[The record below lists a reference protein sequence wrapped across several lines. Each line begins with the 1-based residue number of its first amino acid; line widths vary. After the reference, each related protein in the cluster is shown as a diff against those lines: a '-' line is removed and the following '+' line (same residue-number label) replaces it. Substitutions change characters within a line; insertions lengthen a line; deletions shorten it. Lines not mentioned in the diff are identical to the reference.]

1 MLKEKHKYKIYKKNM
16 NKTNKNIKAKYVKY
30 V

>member
-1 MLKEKHKYKIYKKNM
+1 MKQ
-16 NKTNKNIKAKYVKY
+16 TNKNIKAKYIIIKDNILNNNVNNEI